1 MIYEALLRDGYFYQ
15 CERTVQQNTYIPGLY
30 FNISLKQFYNT
41 STVSSIRNYE
51 YCNSSL
57 IFFTFLIMC
66 ARVTHFNRV
75 ECLVCIKDNGLTYF

>member
-1 MIYEALLRDGYFYQ
+1 MFLVFLLKDMFEFAR
-15 CERTVQQNTYIPGLY
+15 I
-30 FNISLKQFYNT
+30 KQASKQAT
-41 STVSSIRNYE
+41 ISSIRNYE

-75 ECLVCIKDNGLTYF
+75 ECLVSIEDKSLTYF

>member
-1 MIYEALLRDGYFYQ
+1 MMATSINVKEQFNK
-15 CERTVQQNTYIPGLY
+15 THYIPGLY

-75 ECLVCIKDNGLTYF
+75 ECLVCIEDNGLTYF